1 MAQKLA
7 LSMILSCLV
16 TILILAIALHTTKKS
31 LTTTQ
36 KELQAASTE
45 LENLRRLNARFI
57 EAANKIEVIGRE
69 TDNAIQEVR
78 NMDSDWLDEPIDA
91 CVYETLCR
99 VTHAASGD

>member
-1 MAQKLA
+1 VAQKLA

-16 TILILAIALHTTKKS
+16 AILILAVALHTTKKS
-31 LTTTQ
+31 LKTTQ
-36 KELQAASTE
+36 TELQATSAE

-78 NMDSDWLDEPIDA
+78 NMDSDWLDEPLDA

>member
-16 TILILAIALHTTKKS
+16 AILILAVALHTTKKAKTE
-31 LTTTQ
+31 LEIQLQTTS
-36 KELQAASTE
+36 AE

-78 NMDSDWLDEPIDA
+78 NMDSDWLDEPIDT

-99 VTHAASGD
+99 VTHAASTD